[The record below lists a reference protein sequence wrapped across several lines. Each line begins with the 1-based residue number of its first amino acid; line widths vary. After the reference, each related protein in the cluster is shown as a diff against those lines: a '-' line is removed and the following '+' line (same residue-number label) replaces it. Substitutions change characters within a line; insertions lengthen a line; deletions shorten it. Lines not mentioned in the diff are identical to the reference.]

1 MRSAVLPGRTVIE
14 IRHESPGNGQYLFEK
29 VIGSSNQV
37 PDLVFQ
43 ISWIASRDSAV
54 SAHETERGFAAM
66 GLSEADQAT
75 PQSHDQ
81 SNGTEKQQNEEV
93 SNKRRIESAASG
105 G

>member
-1 MRSAVLPGRTVIE
+1 
-14 IRHESPGNGQYLFEK
+14 
-29 VIGSSNQV
+29 
-37 PDLVFQ
+37 
-43 ISWIASRDSAV
+43 
-54 SAHETERGFAAM
+54 M